1 MVDSMRPFLLAAGL
15 LALTV
20 PSFATGAEAYNASAC
35 RALRVAWANDPCA
48 GRQWGLPA
56 IKAPQ
61 AWSTTRGT
69 GVTVAVIDTGVDLRH
84 PDLRGR
90 LVLRPGS
97 DLTRNTASRCSFQK
111 PVAWAR
117 RSVAVARDD
126 NGHGTHVAGIV
137 AAATSNRRG
146 VAGVAPGA
154 RVLPV
159 KVLDR
164 NGSGTDRAVARGI
177 CFAVR
182 NGAKVI
188 NLSLG
193 EDPISSV
200 IVSGRGTDTNLAV
213 SFAHARGVTVVIA
226 AGNESFPACDFPA
239 SHAKALCV
247 GAVDRR
253 GLRARYS
260 NFGTAVGVVAPG
272 GGGGLSECGD
282 DEEIWS
288 TIAPRAERDCGQDG
302 YEALAGTSM
311 AAPHV
316 AGVAALV
323 IARFPRRASP
333 AFVHERLKSTAD
345 DLGIPGVDPFYGYGR
360 VNAQRAVAR

>member
-1 MVDSMRPFLLAAGL
+1 MRLLL
-15 LALTV
+15 LALAVLALLV
-20 PSFATGAEAYNASAC
+20 PGMAGSTSGYNANAC
-35 RALRVAWANDPCA
+35 RAPATWANDPCA
-48 GRQWGLPA
+48 GRQWGLTA

-61 AWSTTRGT
+61 AWPATRGAKII
-69 GVTVAVIDTGVDLRH
+69 VAVVDTGVDSRH
-84 PDLRGR
+84 PDLQAR
-90 LVLRPGS
+90 LIMLPGS
-97 DLTRNTASRCSFQK
+97 DMTRNTASRCSFQR
-111 PVAWAR
+111 AEAGAR
-117 RSVAVARDD
+117 RSQAVARDD

-137 AAATSNRRG
+137 AAATGNQKG

-154 RVLPV
+154 RVLAV

-164 NGSGTDRAVARGI
+164 SGSGTDRSVARGI

-193 EDPISSV
+193 HDPVSSV
-200 IVSGRGTDTNLAV
+200 IVSGRGADTNRAV
-213 SFAHARGVTVVIA
+213 AFAHARGASVIIA

-247 GAVDRR
+247 GAVDKR

-272 GGGGLSECGD
+272 GFGGVTECGD
-282 DEEIWS
+282 DEDVWS
-288 TIAPRAERDCGQDG
+288 TVLPTSRNDCGRDG

-323 IARFPRRASP
+323 VARFPRRAT
-333 AFVHERLKSTAD
+333 ADFVYDRLKTTSD
-345 DLGIPGVDPFYGYGR
+345 DLGIPGVDPFHGYGR
-360 VNAQRAVAR
+360 VNAQRAVGR

>member
-1 MVDSMRPFLLAAGL
+1 MRP
-15 LALTV
+15 LALGLASLALLLPAV
-20 PSFATGAEAYNASAC
+20 AGGAGGYNAAAC
-35 RALRVAWANDPCA
+35 RSTATAWANDPCA
-48 GRQWGLPA
+48 GRQWGLSA

-61 AWSTTRGT
+61 AWRATRGN
-69 GVTVAVIDTGVDLRH
+69 GVIVAVIDTGVDLRH
-84 PDLRGR
+84 PDLQGR
-90 LVLRPGS
+90 LVVRPGS
-97 DLTRNTASRCSFQK
+97 DLTRNTASRCSFQRST
-111 PVAWAR
+111 AR
-117 RSVAVARDD
+117 ARPSRAVARDD

-137 AAATSNRRG
+137 AAATGNRRG
-146 VAGVAPGA
+146 IAGVAPLA

-159 KVLDR
+159 KVLDAAA
-164 NGSGTDRAVARGI
+164 SGTDRAVARGI

-193 EDPISSV
+193 NDPISSV
-200 IVSGRGTDTNLAV
+200 IVTGTGSDTNRAV
-213 SFAHARGVTVVIA
+213 SFAHARGVAVIIA
-226 AGNESFPACDFPA
+226 AGNESFPSCDFPA

-272 GGGGLSECGD
+272 GLGSLRCED
-282 DEEIWS
+282 DEDVWS
-288 TIAPRAERDCGQDG
+288 TILPRAERDCGQDG

-311 AAPHV
+311 ATPHV
-316 AGVAALV
+316 AGVAAL
-323 IARFPRRASP
+323 IAARFPRRATP
-333 AFVHERLKSTAD
+333 DFVYERLKSTAD
-345 DLGIPGVDPFYGYGR
+345 DLGVPGVDPFHGYGR

>member
-1 MVDSMRPFLLAAGL
+1 MRPAVLAVVS
-15 LALTV
+15 LALLL
-20 PSFATGAEAYNASAC
+20 PALAGGAGRYDASAC
-35 RALRVAWANDPCA
+35 RAPASGWANDPCA
-48 GRQWGLPA
+48 GRQWGLTA

-61 AWSTTRGT
+61 AWRTVRGG
-69 GVTVAVIDTGVDLRH
+69 GVIVAVIDTGVDLQH

-90 LVLRPGS
+90 LLVPPGS
-97 DLTRNTASRCSFQK
+97 DLLRNTASRCSFQR
-111 PVAWAR
+111 PL
-117 RSVAVARDD
+117 RSRGSRGVARDD
-126 NGHGTHVAGIV
+126 NGHGTHVAGII
-137 AAATSNRRG
+137 AAATGNRRG
-146 VAGVAPGA
+146 IAGVAPA
-154 RVLPV
+154 AKVLPV

-164 NGSGTDRAVARGI
+164 TGEGTDRAVARGI

-182 NGAKVI
+182 QGAKVI

-193 EDPISSV
+193 QDPISSV
-200 IVSGRGTDTNLAV
+200 IVSGNGADTNRAV
-213 SFAHARGVTVVIA
+213 SFAHARGVAVIIA
-226 AGNESFPACDFPA
+226 AGNETFPSCDFPA

-272 GGGGLSECGD
+272 GAGALSGCGG
-282 DEEIWS
+282 DEDVWS
-288 TIAPRAERDCGQDG
+288 TISPRSARDCAQDG

-323 IARFPRRASP
+323 AARFPRRATP
-333 AFVHERLKSTAD
+333 DFIYARLKATAD
-345 DLGIPGVDPFYGYGR
+345 DLGVPGVDPFHGYGR

>member
-1 MVDSMRPFLLAAGL
+1 V
-15 LALTV
+15 
-20 PSFATGAEAYNASAC
+20 
-35 RALRVAWANDPCA
+35 
-48 GRQWGLPA
+48 
-56 IKAPQ
+56 
-61 AWSTTRGT
+61 
-69 GVTVAVIDTGVDLRH
+69 
-84 PDLRGR
+84 
-90 LVLRPGS
+90 
-97 DLTRNTASRCSFQK
+97 
-111 PVAWAR
+111 
-117 RSVAVARDD
+117 
-126 NGHGTHVAGIV
+126 
-137 AAATSNRRG
+137 NRRG
-146 VAGVAPGA
+146 IAGDAPAA

-164 NGSGTDRAVARGI
+164 SGAGTDRAVARGI

-193 EDPISSV
+193 QDPISSV
-200 IVSGRGTDTNLAV
+200 IVSGSGADTNRAV
-213 SFAHARGVTVVIA
+213 SFAHARGVAVIIA
-226 AGNESFPACDFPA
+226 AGNESFPSCDFPA

-272 GGGGLSECGD
+272 GVGALSECGD
-282 DEEIWS
+282 DEDVWS
-288 TIAPRAERDCGQDG
+288 TISPRSDRDCGQDG

-323 IARFPRRASP
+323 AARFPRRATP
-333 AFVHERLKSTAD
+333 DFIYARLKTTAD
-345 DLGIPGVDPFYGYGR
+345 DLGVPGVDPFHGYGR
-360 VNAQRAVAR
+360 VNAQRAVGR

>member
-1 MVDSMRPFLLAAGL
+1 MRPLLLAVAA
-15 LALTV
+15 LALLL
-20 PSFATGAEAYNASAC
+20 PAIAGGASGYNASAC
-35 RALRVAWANDPCA
+35 RAPATWANDPCA
-48 GRQWGLPA
+48 GRQWGVTA

-61 AWSTTRGT
+61 AWPATRGAK
-69 GVTVAVIDTGVDLRH
+69 VIVAVIDTGVDTRH
-84 PDLRGR
+84 PDLQGR
-90 LVLRPGS
+90 LLMLPGS
-97 DLTRNTASRCSFQK
+97 DMTRNTASRCSFQR
-111 PVAWAR
+111 AQAGAR
-117 RSVAVARDD
+117 KSRAVARDD

-137 AAATSNRRG
+137 AAATGNRKG
-146 VAGVAPGA
+146 VAGVAPAA
-154 RVLPV
+154 RVLAV

-164 NGSGTDRAVARGI
+164 SGSGTDRSVARGI

-193 EDPISSV
+193 HDPVSSV
-200 IVSGRGTDTNLAV
+200 IVSGRNGDTNRAV
-213 SFAHARGVTVVIA
+213 AFAHARGAAVIIA
-226 AGNESFPACDFPA
+226 AGNEGFPACDFPA

-247 GAVDRR
+247 GAVDKR

-272 GGGGLSECGD
+272 GFGGVTECGD
-282 DEEIWS
+282 DEDVWS
-288 TIAPRAERDCGQDG
+288 TILPTGRGDCGRDG

-323 IARFPRRASP
+323 VGRFAKRAT
-333 AFVHERLKSTAD
+333 ADFVYSRLKITAD
-345 DLGIPGVDPFYGYGR
+345 DLGIPGVDPFHGYGR
-360 VNAQRAVAR
+360 VNAQRAVGR

>member
-1 MVDSMRPFLLAAGL
+1 MRPLILGLAS
-15 LALTV
+15 LALV
-20 PSFATGAEAYNASAC
+20 LPAIAGGAPAYNAAAC
-35 RALRVAWANDPCA
+35 RAPATTWANDPCA
-48 GRQWGLPA
+48 GRQWGLTA
-56 IKAPQ
+56 IRAPQ
-61 AWSTTRGT
+61 AWRATRGAN
-69 GVTVAVIDTGVDLRH
+69 VVVAVIDTGVDLNH

-97 DLTRNTASRCSFQK
+97 NLLRNTASRCSFQRA
-111 PVAWAR
+111 VAR
-117 RSVAVARDD
+117 VRSSAHLARDD

-137 AAATSNRRG
+137 VAAAGNKRG

-164 NGSGTDRAVARGI
+164 TGAGTDRAVARGI

-193 EDPISSV
+193 HDPVSSI
-200 IVSGRGTDTNLAV
+200 IVSGSGADTNRAV
-213 SFAHARGVTVVIA
+213 SFAHARGVAVIIA
-226 AGNESFPACDFPA
+226 AGNETFPSCDFPA
-239 SHAKALCV
+239 SHSKALCV

-272 GGGGLSECGD
+272 GAGSLAECGN
-282 DEEIWS
+282 DEDVWS
-288 TIAPRAERDCGQDG
+288 TIMPRAERDCARDG
-302 YEALAGTSM
+302 YEPLAGTSM
-311 AAPHV
+311 ATPHV
-316 AGVAALV
+316 AGVAAL
-323 IARFPRRASP
+323 IAARFPRRATP
-333 AFVHERLKSTAD
+333 TFIYDRLKATAD
-345 DLGIPGVDPFYGYGR
+345 DLGVPGVDPFHGYGR
-360 VNAQRAVAR
+360 VNAQRAVGR

>member
-1 MVDSMRPFLLAAGL
+1 MRPLVLALVSLAVLLPGAAVGAAG
-15 LALTV
+15 
-20 PSFATGAEAYNASAC
+20 YNAAAC
-35 RALRVAWANDPCA
+35 RAAATGWANDPCA
-48 GRQWGLPA
+48 GRQWSLTA

-61 AWSTTRGT
+61 AWRTVRGG
-69 GVTVAVIDTGVDLRH
+69 GVIVAVVDTGVDLSH

-90 LVLRPGS
+90 LLVRPGS
-97 DLTRNTASRCSFQK
+97 DLIRNTASRCPFQR
-111 PVAWAR
+111 PLRPR
-117 RSVAVARDD
+117 RSLAVARDE

-137 AAATSNRRG
+137 AAATANRRG
-146 VAGVAPGA
+146 IAGVAPAA

-164 NGSGTDRAVARGI
+164 TGAGTDRAVARGI

-182 NGAKVI
+182 NGVKVI

-193 EDPISSV
+193 HDPITSV
-200 IVSGRGTDTNLAV
+200 TVSGSGADTNRAV
-213 SFAHARGVTVVIA
+213 SFAHARGVAVVIA
-226 AGNESFPACDFPA
+226 AGNESFRSCDFPA

-272 GGGGLSECGD
+272 GAGELTECAD
-282 DEEIWS
+282 DDDVWS
-288 TIAPRAERDCGQDG
+288 TILPRAERDCGQDG
-302 YEALAGTSM
+302 YEPLAGTSM

-316 AGVAALV
+316 AGVAAL
-323 IARFPRRASP
+323 IAARFPRRATP
-333 AFVHERLKSTAD
+333 DFIYDRLKTTAD
-345 DLGIPGVDPFYGYGR
+345 DLGVPGVDPFHGYGR
-360 VNAQRAVAR
+360 VNAQRAVRR

>member
-1 MVDSMRPFLLAAGL
+1 MRPLALAVSALALLLPSVAAG
-15 LALTV
+15 
-20 PSFATGAEAYNASAC
+20 GAGYSAAAC
-35 RALRVAWANDPCA
+35 RSPAPAWANDPCA
-48 GRQWGLPA
+48 ARQWGLTA

-61 AWSTTRGT
+61 AWRTTRGA
-69 GVTVAVIDTGVDLRH
+69 GVIVAVVDTGVDLAH

-90 LVLRPGS
+90 LVVPPGS
-97 DLTRNTASRCSFQK
+97 DLIRNTAFRCPFQRAAARARPSRML
-111 PVAWAR
+111 
-117 RSVAVARDD
+117 ARDD
-126 NGHGTHVAGIV
+126 HGHGTHVAGIV
-137 AAATSNRRG
+137 AAATGNRRG
-146 VAGVAPGA
+146 VAGVAPQA

-164 NGSGTDRAVARGI
+164 TGAGTDRGVARGI

-182 NGAKVI
+182 HGATVI

-193 EDPISSV
+193 NDPISSV
-200 IVSGRGTDTNLAV
+200 VVSGTGSDMNRAV
-213 SFAHARGVTVVIA
+213 SYAHARGVAVVIA
-226 AGNESFPACDFPA
+226 AGNESFPSCDFPA

-260 NFGTAVGVVAPG
+260 NFGAAVGVVAPG
-272 GGGGLSECGD
+272 GAGGLGECGD

-288 TIAPRAERDCGQDG
+288 TIVPRAEHDCGQDG
-302 YEALAGTSM
+302 YEPLAGTSM

-323 IARFPRRASP
+323 VARFPRRATP
-333 AFVHERLKSTAD
+333 DFVYERLKSTAD
-345 DLGIPGVDPFYGYGR
+345 DLGVPGVDPFLGYGR
-360 VNAQRAVAR
+360 VNAQRAVR

>member
-1 MVDSMRPFLLAAGL
+1 M
-15 LALTV
+15 T
-20 PSFATGAEAYNASAC
+20 
-35 RALRVAWANDPCA
+35 WANDPCA
-48 GRQWGLPA
+48 GRQWGLTA

-61 AWSTTRGT
+61 AWAATRGAR
-69 GVTVAVIDTGVDLRH
+69 VIVAVVDTGVDVRH

-90 LVLRPGS
+90 LVWRPGS
-97 DLTRNTASRCSFQK
+97 DLTRNTASRCSFQR
-111 PVAWAR
+111 PESGAR
-117 RSVAVARDD
+117 RSRALARDD

-137 AAATSNRRG
+137 AAATGNRKG
-146 VAGVAPGA
+146 IAAVAPA
-154 RVLPV
+154 AKVLPV

-164 NGSGTDRAVARGI
+164 TGSGTDRAVARGI

-193 EDPISSV
+193 HDPVSSV
-200 IVSGRGTDTNLAV
+200 VVQGQGADTNRAV
-213 SFAHARGVTVVIA
+213 AFAHARGAAVIIA
-226 AGNESFPACDFPA
+226 AGNETFPACDFPA

-260 NFGTAVGVVAPG
+260 NFGVAIGVVAPG
-272 GGGGLSECGD
+272 GFGSLAECSD
-282 DEEIWS
+282 DEDVWS
-288 TIAPRAERDCGQDG
+288 TMLPSAARDCGHDG

-311 AAPHV
+311 AAPHA

-323 IARFPRRASP
+323 AARYPRRATP
-333 AFVHERLKSTAD
+333 DFVYERLKSTAD
-345 DLGIPGVDPFYGYGR
+345 DLGIPGIDPFHGYGR
-360 VNAQRAVAR
+360 VNAQRAVGR

>member
-1 MVDSMRPFLLAAGL
+1 MRPAVLAVVS
-15 LALTV
+15 LALLL
-20 PSFATGAEAYNASAC
+20 PALAGGAGRYDASAC
-35 RALRVAWANDPCA
+35 RAPASGWANDPCA
-48 GRQWGLPA
+48 GRQWGLTA

-61 AWSTTRGT
+61 AWRTVRGG
-69 GVTVAVIDTGVDLRH
+69 GVIVAVIDTGVDLQH

-90 LVLRPGS
+90 LLVHPGS
-97 DLTRNTASRCSFQK
+97 DLLRNTASRCSFQR
-111 PVAWAR
+111 PLRPRVSRAL
-117 RSVAVARDD
+117 ARDD

-137 AAATSNRRG
+137 AAATGNRRG
-146 VAGVAPGA
+146 IAGVAPAA

-164 NGSGTDRAVARGI
+164 TGSGTDRAVARGI

-182 NGAKVI
+182 HGAKVI

-193 EDPISSV
+193 HDPISSV
-200 IVSGRGTDTNLAV
+200 IVSGTGADTNRAV
-213 SFAHARGVTVVIA
+213 SFAHARGVAVIIA
-226 AGNESFPACDFPA
+226 AGNETFPSCDFPA

-272 GGGGLSECGD
+272 GAGALNECGD
-282 DEEIWS
+282 DEDVWS
-288 TIAPRAERDCGQDG
+288 TISPRSARDCAQDG

-323 IARFPRRASP
+323 AARFPRRASP
-333 AFVHERLKSTAD
+333 DFIYGRLKATAD
-345 DLGIPGVDPFYGYGR
+345 DLGVPGVDPFHGYGR